1 MTRKYTTISIETTL
15 SAGISSTATS
25 ITVTNAANLMGNVT
39 LAGGNVDQFACAI
52 DPDTGNEEIV
62 FVTAADT
69 GTNILTVIRGN
80 NTGTGTNNISH
91 NAGATIKHVL
101 TGEDLTYFETET
113 LKQVNKTDIAAK
125 GDLFAGTAND
135 TYGILTVGTNERRL
149 VADSAQTTGLKY
161 VADTTNYAIAA
172 KGDLLA
178 GTAADTLQAVTVG
191 ANGSSLLADSTA
203 TPGVAWSLTEV
214 GKNRLI
220 NGDVRINERGATTA
234 TLTTSAKFAAD
245 RFFARRSANSTG
257 AQYEYLTS
265 TSLDAFPNAIRIQRD
280 SGNTATDTL
289 ITGQTI
295 ESANSIPL
303 QGKAVVFSF
312 WARKGANFSAAS
324 DALQVRVYTGTG
336 TDQTGLG
343 SAYTGTATPIS
354 GTATLT
360 TSWQRF
366 TFTGT
371 IASTATQIQ
380 TVTQYVPVGTAGAAD
395 YFDVTGF
402 QLEVGSVATPFALAG
417 GGSRGAEL
425 SLCRRYYERWTTGA
439 LSRIGNGFAV
449 SGTATR
455 ITIYFKVTKR
465 IAPFGTDNLN
475 TEIVRSSTNTSFVL
489 SSYSITSAG
498 VDAITITG
506 NATSASFTT
515 GEFVELRGTNS
526 GSYQG
531 WDSEIE

>member
-1 MTRKYTTISIETTL
+1 MTRRYSTTSVETTL
-15 SAGISSTATS
+15 SASVSSTATT
-25 ITVTNAANLMGNVT
+25 ITVASSLGLIPTAVGFVNT
-39 LAGGNVDQFACAI
+39 SDTFAIAI
-52 DPDTGNEEIV
+52 DPDTAQEEICW
-62 FVTAADT
+62 VTSVDNTTKTLTIERGKADT
-69 GTNILTVIRGN
+69 
-80 NTGTGTNNISH
+80 TGIAHAT
-91 NAGATIKHVL
+91 GATVKHVL
-101 TGEDLTYFETET
+101 TGEDMKYLVTET
-113 LKQVNKTDIAAK
+113 DDSVKKSTVAAK
-125 GDLFAGTAND
+125 GDLYAGTAND
-135 TYGILTVGTNERRL
+135 TVGILTAGTNERRL
-149 VADSAQTTGLKY
+149 VTDSTQATGLKY

-191 ANGSSLLADSTA
+191 SNGASLLADSTA
-203 TPGVAWSLTEV
+203 TPGVAWSATQV
-214 GKNRLI
+214 GKNILI
-220 NGDVRINERGATTA
+220 NGDVRINERGNTTA

-312 WARKGANFSAAS
+312 WARKGANFSGAS

-380 TVTQYVPVGTAGAAD
+380 TVTQYVPVGTADAAD

-417 GGSRGAEL
+417 GGQRSTEL
-425 SLCRRYYERWTTGA
+425 ELCRRYYERWTSSSAYMRFGSGFATGA
-439 LSRIGNGFAV
+439 T
-449 SGTATR
+449 TAK
-455 ITIYFKVTKR
+455 ITIHFKVRKR
-465 IAPFGTDNLN
+465 VAITSSDNLFTALLDCSNDTAYTMTSYSLDQAGTD
-475 TEIVRSSTNTSFVL
+475 
-489 SSYSITSAG
+489 SATFSMT
-498 VDAITITG
+498 AS
-506 NATSASFTT
+506 SASFTT
-515 GEFVELRGTNS
+515 GELVEFVTNNIT
-526 GSYQG
+526 GAYQG
-531 WDSEIE
+531 WTSEIG